1 MTPFAITKIQVNN
14 TISVHT
20 ANRPSLHNVSVPTA
34 EEALQL
40 GH

>member
-14 TISVHT
+14 TISVHI
-20 ANRPSLHNVSVPTA
+20 ANRPSLHNVPTA